1 MKLIINV
8 VNWFRNIDQK
18 GSYGPHTG
26 IMDSIPHENIHEV
39 DKKCGVFVK
48 NFFPKRY
55 IWTSYGI
62 PHVFLVKLIIH
73 VVDWLSNCQRK
84 R

>member
-48 NFFPKRY
+48 NFFSKEVYMDLVWYTAWVSREVDN
-55 IWTSYGI
+55 TCGG
-62 PHVFLVKLIIH
+62 LVK
-73 VVDWLSNCQRK
+73 
-84 R
+84 